1 MAKPDM
7 PNFTI
12 GGRIVF
18 GVIALVVIIA
28 MLRLFGVF

>member
-7 PNFTI
+7 PNLSI
-12 GGRIVF
+12 GGRIVL

-28 MLRLFGVF
+28 MLRLFVF